1 MKFWYIFAVFSTP
14 AVDLCCD
21 RADGIGIRSKH
32 VAVTIR
38 CHAPGC
44 GDLCSLTFANFE
56 LGFIKR
62 TLQRFCSWCH
72 I

>member
-1 MKFWYIFAVFSTP
+1 
-14 AVDLCCD
+14 
-21 RADGIGIRSKH
+21 
-32 VAVTIR
+32 VTIR